1 MIRRPPRST
10 QSRSSAASDVYKRQ
24 VGVLRRGD
32 DLRAA
37 LSDLG
42 ALNSGLRLGDKGEAE
57 YELLNLLTLGTQ
69 IARCALLHEESR
81 GVHLRDDFPA
91 IDDEHWRRHLTLRL
105 PPHEREEGVI
115 GKGERP

>member
-1 MIRRPPRST
+1 VL
-10 QSRSSAASDVYKRQ
+10 SSK

-37 LSDLG
+37 LAELNALTSELRFG
-42 ALNSGLRLGDKGEAE
+42 ALGEAE

-69 IARCALLHEESR
+69 IAKCALLREESR

-91 IDDEHWRRHLTLRL
+91 VDDEHWQRHVTLRL

-115 GKGERP
+115 GKVERR